1 MADFEGEVR
10 PMKSTPLTWNL
21 VGSQR
26 LFWGGL
32 VLPAV
37 LLGII
42 YSNGIAYMVG
52 KWYTDENYGHGFF
65 VPLISLYLIWQQRHR
80 LRESRLQG
88 SWWGIPVLLIGVGL
102 YFIGELAT
110 LYVVVH
116 LSLWVVLVGL
126 TLAAIGR
133 EGLRMIAFPLFY
145 LLAMIPLPDFLY
157 QGLSGRLQLISSAL
171 GVGCLQLI
179 GVTAFREGNVID
191 LGPIQLQVVEACSG
205 LRYLFPLAALALI
218 CAYLF
223 RERFWKRGVLFLS
236 SFPIAIFLNGFRI
249 GMTGLLVDLYGK
261 QTAEG
266 FFHSFSG
273 WLLFVS
279 SLLILFAE
287 MWLLVRIGSGKPKEF
302 QEWFGTGLDP
312 VETPRP
318 SETRSVQTALRP
330 APPTYLF
337 SVALLVPVLFGS
349 MQIHAREEIVPSRES
364 FTDFPMQV
372 AAWSGKPL
380 VMEPAYREALRFDDY
395 LLADYQSPERWPVN
409 LYVAY
414 YGSQKKGQSAHSPRT
429 CIPGG
434 GWEIASLRTIQIDG
448 ENAAAALWAN
458 RVLIQKG
465 DQKQLVYY
473 WFQQRGRILANEY
486 LVKFYL
492 LWDALT
498 LNRTDGALIRLT
510 TPISPGESESSAD
523 ERLVGFAKTVRPLLG
538 RYIPDDAQP
547 KDALPPSSMVR
558 DS

>member
-1 MADFEGEVR
+1 
-10 PMKSTPLTWNL
+10 MKSIRLPWNPE
-21 VGSQR
+21 GSQR
-26 LFWGGL
+26 LFWWGAA
-32 VLPAV
+32 LPAV

-42 YSNGIAYMVG
+42 YSNGIAYMVH
-52 KWYTDENYGHGFF
+52 KWYADENYGHGFF

-80 LRESRLQG
+80 LREKRLQG
-88 SWWGIPVLLIGVGL
+88 SWWGVPVLLIGVGL

-110 LYVVVH
+110 IYVAVH
-116 LSLWVVLVGL
+116 LSLWVVLIGL
-126 TLAAIGR
+126 TLAAIGG
-133 EGLRMIAFPLFY
+133 EGMQIIAFPLFY

-157 QGLSGRLQLISSAL
+157 QGLSGWLQLVSSAL
-171 GVGCLQLI
+171 GVGCLQVI

-223 RERFWKRGVLFLS
+223 REKLWKRVLLFLS

-249 GMTGLLVDLYGK
+249 GMTGLLVDLYGT

-279 SLLILFAE
+279 SLSILFAE
-287 MWLLVRIGSGKPKEF
+287 MWLLARIGAGKRKAF
-302 QEWFGTGLDP
+302 REWFGAGLDP
-312 VETPRP
+312 VEASRLSATG
-318 SETRSVQTALRP
+318 SLQTALRP
-330 APPTYLF
+330 PPSTYLF
-337 SVALLVPVLFGS
+337 SVALLVPVLFVS
-349 MQIHAREEIVPSRES
+349 MQINAREEIVPSRES
-364 FTDFPMQV
+364 FTEFPMQV

-380 VMEPAYREALRFDDY
+380 VMEEAYRDALRFDDY
-395 LLADYQSPERWPVN
+395 LLADYQSQERVPIN

-434 GWEIASLRTIQIDG
+434 GWEITSLRTIRIDG
-448 ENAAAALWAN
+448 EGAAIPPLWAN

-473 WFQQRGRILANEY
+473 WFQQRGRLLTNEY

-492 LWDALT
+492 LWDAVT
-498 LNRTDGALIRLT
+498 LNRTDGALVRLT
-510 TPISPGESESSAD
+510 AAISSGESESIVD
-523 ERLVGFAKTVRPLLG
+523 DRLVGFARTVRPHLG
-538 RYIPDDAQP
+538 RYIPDHIQP
-547 KDALPPSSMVR
+547 EDDFSPSPIVR
-558 DS
+558 TANGD

>member
-1 MADFEGEVR
+1 
-10 PMKSTPLTWNL
+10 MKSIRFPWNPE
-21 VGSQR
+21 GFQP
-26 LFWGGL
+26 LFWWGAA
-32 VLPAV
+32 LPAV

-42 YSNGIAYMVG
+42 YSNGIAYMVH
-52 KWYTDENYGHGFF
+52 KWYADENYGHGFF

-80 LRESRLQG
+80 LREKRLQG
-88 SWWGIPVLLIGVGL
+88 SWWGVPVLLIGVGL

-110 LYVVVH
+110 LYAAVH
-116 LSLWVVLVGL
+116 LSLWVVLIGL
-126 TLAAIGR
+126 TLAAIGG
-133 EGLRMIAFPLFY
+133 EGMRIIAFPLFY

-157 QGLSGRLQLISSAL
+157 QGLSGWLQLISSAL
-171 GVGCLQLI
+171 GVGCLQVI

-223 RERFWKRGVLFLS
+223 REKPWKRAILFLS

-249 GMTGLLVDLYGK
+249 GMTGLLVDLYGT

-279 SLLILFAE
+279 SLSILFAE
-287 MWLLVRIGSGKPKEF
+287 MGLLARIGAGKRKEF
-302 QEWFGTGLDP
+302 REWFGAGLDP
-312 VETPRP
+312 VEAPPLST
-318 SETRSVQTALRP
+318 TGALQATLRP
-330 APPTYLF
+330 PPSTYLF
-337 SVALLVPVLFGS
+337 SVALLIPLLFVS
-349 MQIHAREEIVPSRES
+349 MQIDSREEIVPSRES
-364 FTDFPMQV
+364 FAEFPMQV

-380 VMEPAYREALRFDDY
+380 VMEEAYRDALRFDDY
-395 LLADYQSPERWPVN
+395 LLADYQSPERAPIN

-434 GWEIASLRTIQIDG
+434 GWEITSLRTIRIDAEG
-448 ENAAAALWAN
+448 AAIPPLRAN

-473 WFQQRGRILANEY
+473 WFQQRGRILTNEY

-492 LWDALT
+492 LWDAVT
-498 LNRTDGALIRLT
+498 LNRTDGALVRLT
-510 TPISPGESESSAD
+510 AAISPGESESIVD
-523 ERLVGFAKTVRPLLG
+523 DRLVGFARTVQPHLG
-538 RYIPDDAQP
+538 RYIPDHIQPEDAFS
-547 KDALPPSSMVR
+547 PSPIVR
-558 DS
+558 RANGD

>member
-1 MADFEGEVR
+1 
-10 PMKSTPLTWNL
+10 MKSIRLPWNPE
-21 VGSQR
+21 GSQR
-26 LFWGGL
+26 LFWWG
-32 VLPAV
+32 VALPAV

-42 YSNGIAYMVG
+42 YSNGIAYMVH
-52 KWYTDENYGHGFF
+52 KWYADENYGHGFF

-80 LRESRLQG
+80 LREKRLQG
-88 SWWGIPVLLIGVGL
+88 SWWGVPVLLIGVGL

-110 LYVVVH
+110 IYVVVH
-116 LSLWVVLVGL
+116 LSLWVVLIGL
-126 TLAAIGR
+126 TLAAIGG
-133 EGLRMIAFPLFY
+133 EGMRIITFPLFY

-157 QGLSGRLQLISSAL
+157 QGLSGWLQLVSSAL
-171 GVGCLQLI
+171 GVGCLQII

-223 RERFWKRGVLFLS
+223 REKLWKRVLLFLS

-249 GMTGLLVDLYGK
+249 GMTGLLVDLYGT

-279 SLLILFAE
+279 SLSILFAE
-287 MWLLVRIGSGKPKEF
+287 MWLLARIGAGKRKEF
-302 QEWFGTGLDP
+302 REWFGAGLDP
-312 VETPRP
+312 VEAPRL
-318 SETRSVQTALRP
+318 SATGSFQTALRP
-330 APPTYLF
+330 PPSTYLF
-337 SVALLVPVLFGS
+337 SVALLVPVLIVS
-349 MQIHAREEIVPSRES
+349 MQINAREEIVPSRES
-364 FTDFPMQV
+364 FTEFPMQV
-372 AAWSGKPL
+372 ATWSGKPL
-380 VMEPAYREALRFDDY
+380 VMEEAYRDALRFDDY
-395 LLADYQSPERWPVN
+395 LLADYQSPERVPIN

-434 GWEIASLRTIQIDG
+434 GWEITSLRTIRIGG
-448 ENAAAALWAN
+448 EGAATPPLWAN

-473 WFQQRGRILANEY
+473 WFQQRGRILTNEY

-492 LWDALT
+492 LWDAVT
-498 LNRTDGALIRLT
+498 LNRTDGALVRLT
-510 TPISPGESESSAD
+510 AAISPGESESSVD
-523 ERLVGFAKTVRPLLG
+523 DRLVGFARTVRPHLG
-538 RYIPDDAQP
+538 RYIPDHIQPEDAFS
-547 KDALPPSSMVR
+547 PSPIVR
-558 DS
+558 TANGD